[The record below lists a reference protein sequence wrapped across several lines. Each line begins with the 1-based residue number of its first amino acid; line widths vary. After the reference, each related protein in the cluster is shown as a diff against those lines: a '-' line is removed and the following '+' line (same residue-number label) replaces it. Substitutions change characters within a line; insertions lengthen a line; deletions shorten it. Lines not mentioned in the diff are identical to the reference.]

1 MRVMPY
7 SPPEPADLDRLR
19 LYAYLSAPERRTY
32 LAIMRLFTG
41 TLLADLGAG
50 DVGAAL
56 AAAERRGEVDEGESR
71 LDTVVDRL
79 EQLARWGNLV
89 PGRREPAATI
99 AEFTRSRV
107 RYQVAKLA
115 MRVQRDVDDLLSVA
129 EGAREVSRELLPAIE
144 RGLAETSRLLDE
156 ALQAAPEG
164 RAAPRALRERLS
176 QQVTTLFLQHGEFA
190 AAVRDFYAYL
200 GSVIARYDL
209 SPEEMA
215 GFKHML
221 LEYVDLIARDVLR
234 HAEPVADRLAALD
247 GRREALLR
255 VLGGGAD
262 LVPNTSVVGQTEL
275 MERAPGRTAADW
287 DGLAGWFVGRPGR
300 PSEAD
305 ELREATSRGIS
316 ALLGNVKRA
325 TGAGGVDPGRR
336 RDLLRLAAWFDGAA
350 PADAHDMY
358 ASAFGLFSARH
369 LALAPEEDAPSPGL
383 PWSGGEGVPVEV
395 NVRSRGERAPGGQIP
410 RLGDDPLGRAALLE
424 EEARR
429 KRRRSA
435 AVGELAASAGDLA
448 GARLSADALELFCE
462 LLTLAGAGRDA
473 PAEQGTAADPVS
485 GLTLVLRP
493 DGGAARIGSVFGT
506 LELHGTRVEL
516 NVADGAALGPAGADA
531 PDGDAAGSG
540 VGR

>member
-1 MRVMPY
+1 MPY
-7 SPPEPADLDRLR
+7 SPPEPAEPDRLR

-71 LDTVVDRL
+71 LETVVDRL

-107 RYQVAKLA
+107 RYQVSKLA
-115 MRVQRDVDDLLSVA
+115 MRVQRDVDDLLTVA

-144 RGLAETSRLLDE
+144 SGLAETSRLLDE
-156 ALQAAPEG
+156 ALEAAPGG
-164 RAAPRALRERLS
+164 RPAPRALRERLS

-247 GRREALLR
+247 GRRDALLR

-262 LVPNTSVVGQTEL
+262 LVANT
-275 MERAPGRTAADW
+275 
-287 DGLAGWFVGRPGR
+287 
-300 PSEAD
+300 
-305 ELREATSRGIS
+305 
-316 ALLGNVKRA
+316 K
-325 TGAGGVDPGRR
+325 
-336 RDLLRLAAWFDGAA
+336 
-350 PADAHDMY
+350 
-358 ASAFGLFSARH
+358 
-369 LALAPEEDAPSPGL
+369 
-383 PWSGGEGVPVEV
+383 
-395 NVRSRGERAPGGQIP
+395 
-410 RLGDDPLGRAALLE
+410 LE
-424 EEARR
+424 KEN
-429 KRRRSA
+429 K
-435 AVGELAASAGDLA
+435 
-448 GARLSADALELFCE
+448 
-462 LLTLAGAGRDA
+462 
-473 PAEQGTAADPVS
+473 
-485 GLTLVLRP
+485 
-493 DGGAARIGSVFGT
+493 
-506 LELHGTRVEL
+506 
-516 NVADGAALGPAGADA
+516 NKKN
-531 PDGDAAGSG
+531 
-540 VGR
+540 